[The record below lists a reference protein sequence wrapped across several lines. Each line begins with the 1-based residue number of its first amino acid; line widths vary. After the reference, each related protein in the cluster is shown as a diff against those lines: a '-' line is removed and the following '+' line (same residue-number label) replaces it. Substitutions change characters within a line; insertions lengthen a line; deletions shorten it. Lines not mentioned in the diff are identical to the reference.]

1 MDQKALAWIK
11 RTHNSARIRLLW
23 GEGGRGGADTG
34 GVMEIGWASMTLKDG
49 NGVGSVWISVGFGS
63 SGFGFGDDFSSTVF
77 GFGPRNLSGSV
88 SGLIFHPWIPN
99 GSPF

>member
-1 MDQKALAWIK
+1 
-11 RTHNSARIRLLW
+11 
-23 GEGGRGGADTG
+23 
-34 GVMEIGWASMTLKDG
+34 MEIGWASMTLKDG